1 MTGRPGEPLKR
12 GDIVLVPFPFTD
24 LSAKKV
30 RPAIVLSLSER
41 DILLAFI
48 SSVVSS
54 EALSDTDY
62 LLPENH
68 PDFHMTGLKKA
79 SIFKMNK
86 LLTLDR
92 SMILRRLGKVS
103 EQIQKEL
110 DERLKIAMGIMT

>member
-1 MTGRPGEPLKR
+1 MKGRPEGTLKR

-24 LSAKKV
+24 LSAQKV
-30 RPAIVLSLSER
+30 RPAIALSITER
-41 DILLAFI
+41 DTVLAFI

-54 EALSDTDY
+54 EPLSDTDY
-62 LLPENH
+62 LLSENH
-68 PDFHMTGLKKA
+68 PDFHRTGLKKT

-103 EQIQKEL
+103 DHIQKEL
-110 DERLKIAMGIMT
+110 DEKLKIAVGIMA

>member
-1 MTGRPGEPLKR
+1 MKSAPEGTLKR

-24 LSAKKV
+24 LSGKKV
-30 RPAIVLSLSER
+30 RPAIVLSLAER

-48 SSVVSS
+48 SSVVPS
-54 EALSDTDY
+54 ESLSCTDY
-62 LLPENH
+62 LLSENY
-68 PDFHMTGLKKA
+68 PDFHTTGLKKT

-92 SMILRRLGKVS
+92 SMILRRLGKIS

-110 DERLKIAMGIMT
+110 DERLKIAVGITP

>member
-1 MTGRPGEPLKR
+1 LNGRSGEPLKR
-12 GDIVLVPFPFTD
+12 GDIVLVPFPFTN

-41 DILLAFI
+41 DILVAFI
-48 SSVVSS
+48 SSVISP
-54 EALSDTDY
+54 EPPAATDY
-62 LLPENH
+62 LLSENH
-68 PDFHMTGLKKA
+68 PDFYMTGLKKA

-110 DERLKIAMGIMT
+110 DERLKIATGIMA

>member
-1 MTGRPGEPLKR
+1 LKGRPEGTLKR
-12 GDIVLVPFPFTD
+12 GDIVLVSFPFTN

-30 RPAIVLSLSER
+30 RPAIALSITER

-54 EALSDTDY
+54 EPLSDTDY
-62 LLPENH
+62 LLSENH
-68 PDFHMTGLKKA
+68 ADFHTTGLKKT

-110 DERLKIAMGIMT
+110 DDRLKIAVGITP